1 VVCSHLLGEVERI
14 CDSLIAIDGG
24 ELLRAARVSA
34 MTEARD
40 VLVVEVAEGTDDL
53 VTRLSGLGLEIVRE
67 GRALLVPLNTQ
78 ETYDVIMGRWP
89 NWICRCTHS
98 TSAGTGWP
106 SSSRGR
112 PPMSDTTTGVI
123 HDIGYQRY
131 TGPRLGRAYAV
142 RSLYTHGLR
151 TAFGLGR
158 SAAAKAFPWAVF
170 GLVMVIATILTAVR
184 AQTGENPTTYWE
196 FPLNIVVLIVLF
208 CAVVGPELVSR
219 DLRGGVLPLYF
230 SRPITRSDYALAKY
244 AALASAVFILL
255 VSPMLLMFIGGAFG
269 MDGLSG
275 VWTEFV
281 EFTKGMAMAASY
293 GIVFAALSLLVASL
307 AGRRAVAAAL
317 VVAVFLI
324 STPVY
329 GVLMG
334 LAYNNSNGES
344 SPARP
349 CACPSW
355 PVWSARDVGRGSR

>member
-1 VVCSHLLGEVERI
+1 
-14 CDSLIAIDGG
+14 
-24 ELLRAARVSA
+24 
-34 MTEARD
+34 
-40 VLVVEVAEGTDDL
+40 
-53 VTRLSGLGLEIVRE
+53 
-67 GRALLVPLNTQ
+67 
-78 ETYDVIMGRWP
+78 
-89 NWICRCTHS
+89 
-98 TSAGTGWP
+98 
-106 SSSRGR
+106 
-112 PPMSDTTTGVI
+112 MSDTTTGVI

-334 LAYNNSNGES
+334 LAYNNSNGEELTGS
-344 SPARP
+344 ALRLSQLAGLVSPETLVAGLGDWWYNGRSPLGDYGPVYGGVALALTAVCVLLLLVRYRKVAR
-349 CACPSW
+349 
-355 PVWSARDVGRGSR
+355 